1 MGRGRLGDSFY
12 LEGLCLTNGDVSLLL
27 LLTITTTT
35 IYIQIN
41 KGGDI
46 YMIGSKAIGGKCEM
60 GGF

>member
-27 LLTITTTT
+27 LYT
-35 IYIQIN
+35 YKSIN
-41 KGGDI
+41 GGDI
-46 YMIGSKAIGGKCEM
+46 YMIGLKAIGGKCEM